1 MNMPILS
8 EMENSIEKLSLK
20 DQLWLMERLVQRI
33 RASTI
38 QLEDQFEADLVAMA
52 NDPQIQEELQ
62 KISEEFAYAM
72 VMDWI
77 CNDGCEARRDLFC

>member
-62 KISEEFAYAM
+62 KISEEFAYA
-72 VMDWI
+72 DA
-77 CNDGCEARRDLFC
+77 DGLDL

>member
-8 EMENSIEKLSLK
+8 EIENSIEKLSLK

-62 KISEEFAYAM
+62 KISEEFAYA
-72 VMDWI
+72 DA
-77 CNDGCEARRDLFC
+77 DGLDL

>member
-62 KISEEFAYAM
+62 KISEEFAYA
-72 VMDWI
+72 
-77 CNDGCEARRDLFC
+77 DGDGLDL

>member
-8 EMENSIEKLSLK
+8 EIEISIEKLSLK

-62 KISEEFAYAM
+62 KISEEFAYA
-72 VMDWI
+72 
-77 CNDGCEARRDLFC
+77 DGDGLDL